1 MAKAGVSG
9 ASLTGYGTAPLYH
22 PIPSRSLAQS
32 KPQQRSLLDRY
43 FKLSDRGTTIGKE
56 IRAGTASFLTIS
68 YILLVNPAILG
79 QPNTDIPTEDVVFGT
94 AIGSIVG
101 SLLCG
106 ILANLPFTM
115 APGLGLSAY
124 FSYGL
129 VQGDGLP
136 WQGALTCCTIAGCVM
151 LALALTNLSSFIMTV
166 IPNTIKV
173 ATVVGMGLLLTMI
186 GMQKISL
193 VVASNDESL
202 VKLGALDN
210 EKIWIALSG
219 LVLLGTLSYH
229 NVRGSIL
236 IGITTVTVAI
246 WTREHAWPDR
256 YFSSPGEK
264 DFNEVV
270 SGALSF
276 GLINQNYI
284 NGIASF
290 MVVGIFDVSGVLFGL
305 GRMAD
310 LADTRTGELPGCKW
324 AFVAA
329 SVGTIVAALFG
340 CSPIIPAI
348 ESAAGI
354 KEGGRTGLTAI
365 VSAAWFSLALFL
377 SPLFGNIPVEA
388 TSPVL
393 ILIGAAMM
401 GEASEIDW
409 TCMYQA
415 LPGFLTLTIMPFTFS
430 IPNGI
435 VFGTTFLV
443 ILYFTTGQFLVTEER
458 GRTLSMEP
466 TADVYVAPENLPD
479 QAAPQGHKGS
489 RRMSFTSPLEAIRQ
503 PVYVRKP
510 SALYLSNYTS
520 LGVHEEEP
528 SNIWSHTN
536 ID

>member
-1 MAKAGVSG
+1 MAQTSVSG
-9 ASLTGYGTAPLYH
+9 ASLTGYGTATLYKDPRFQNGKH
-22 PIPSRSLAQS
+22 NGAG
-32 KPQQRSLLDRY
+32 LLDRW
-43 FKLSDRGTTIGKE
+43 FKLSERGSTVSKE
-56 IRAGTASFLTIS
+56 FRAGTASFLTIS

-79 QPNTDIPTEDVVFGT
+79 APNTDIPTDDVVFGT
-94 AIGSIVG
+94 AVGSIIGSLV
-101 SLLCG
+101 CG
-106 ILANLPFTM
+106 LLANLPFTM

-129 VQGDGLP
+129 VQGEGLP
-136 WQGALTCCTIAGCVM
+136 WQGALTCCTIAGTVM
-151 LALALTNLSSFIMTV
+151 LVLAVTNLSNFIMTI

-202 VKLGALDN
+202 VKLGSLENVDL
-210 EKIWIALSG
+210 WISLSG
-219 LVLLGTLSYH
+219 LVLLGTLSFH
-229 NVRGSIL
+229 KIRGSIL
-236 IGITTVTVAI
+236 IGILTVTLII
-246 WTREHAWPDR
+246 WTRDDAWPER
-256 YFSSPGEK
+256 YVSMPGEK
-264 DFNEVV
+264 DV
-270 SGALSF
+270 SEIVTSALSF
-276 GLINQNYI
+276 HLINSSYI

-290 MVVGIFDVSGVLFGL
+290 MVVGVFDVSGVLFGL
-305 GRMAD
+305 GRMAE
-310 LADTRTGELPGCKW
+310 LADPRTGELPGCKY

-329 SVGTIVAALFG
+329 SIGTIVAALFG

-365 VSAAWFSLALFL
+365 FSAAWFSIALFL
-377 SPLFGNIPVEA
+377 SPVFGNIPVEA

-409 TCMYQA
+409 SCMYQA

-435 VFGTTFLV
+435 VFGTVFLV
-443 ILYFTTGQFLVTEER
+443 ILYLTTGQFLRSEQR
-458 GRTLSMEP
+458 IRRLSAASP
-466 TADVYVAPENLPD
+466 ADVYVEPDSFEPEPAATGQAPL
-479 QAAPQGHKGS
+479 
-489 RRMSFTSPLEAIRQ
+489 RRLSFSSPLDAIRQ
-503 PVYVRKP
+503 PTYVRKP
-510 SALYLSNYTS
+510 SALYLSQYATP
-520 LGVHEEEP
+520 GVHDEEP
-528 SNIWSHTN
+528 TNLWSHTN